1 MAFSK
6 EMALAPRRLAGDR
19 QRQIMTLLQESGSL
33 RIGELTEM
41 FDVSDETV
49 RRDLTALEEQG
60 LLTRTRGGALA
71 ESVHLETSF
80 QRRMR
85 ENWAA
90 KLQIVRIAASY
101 VEDGSTI
108 IIDSGST
115 MAHLVRQLRSKRDLV
130 VITNGI
136 THVED
141 LLSNPTLTVVVT
153 GGLIRRATMGAAG
166 PLAVESLSSLHA
178 DHTFIATHGF
188 SADAGMTYPSFDEV
202 AVKRAMISAGAD
214 VTLLADG
221 TKSGRASMVKVAPLT
236 VLNRIITSQPISASE
251 QNKIRDL
258 GVELIVADGSDQP
271 DLDLDETD
279 ADETDA
285 DEADAAEPQVMTA
298 GDPQ

>member
-1 MAFSK
+1 MASRRP
-6 EMALAPRRLAGDR
+6 LAEDR
-19 QRQIMTLLQESGSL
+19 QRQIMTMLQESGAL

-49 RRDLTALEEQG
+49 RRDLTVLEEQG

-85 ENWAA
+85 ENGAA
-90 KLQIVRIAASY
+90 KLAIAQVAASY

-178 DHTFIATHGF
+178 DHTFIASSGF
-188 SADAGMTYPSFDEV
+188 SASSGMTYPSFDEV

-221 TKSGRASMVKVAPLT
+221 TKCGRASMVKVAPLT
-236 VLNRIITSQPISASE
+236 ELNRIITSQPISASE
-251 QNKIRDL
+251 QSKIRDL
-258 GVELIVADGSDQP
+258 GVELII
-271 DLDLDETD
+271 
-279 ADETDA
+279 
-285 DEADAAEPQVMTA
+285 ADAPDRPELNPAEPEEARPQLADPHLAEPHLAEPQPASA
-298 GDPQ
+298 GDPR

>member
-1 MAFSK
+1 
-6 EMALAPRRLAGDR
+6 LASRRPLAEDR
-19 QRQIMTLLQESGSL
+19 QRQIMTLLQESGAL
-33 RIGELTEM
+33 RIGELTEI

-85 ENWAA
+85 ENGAA
-90 KLQIVRIAASY
+90 KLQIAQVAASY

-178 DHTFIATHGF
+178 DHTFIAASGF
-188 SADAGMTYPSFDEV
+188 SASAGMTYPSFDEV
-202 AVKRAMISAGAD
+202 AVKRAMISAGVD

-236 VLNRIITSQPISASE
+236 ELNRIITSQPISASE
-251 QNKIRDL
+251 QSKIRDL
-258 GVELIVADGSDQP
+258 GVELII
-271 DLDLDETD
+271 
-279 ADETDA
+279 
-285 DEADAAEPQVMTA
+285 ADASDRPELNLVEPEEAQPQLAEPQLAEPQPTSG
-298 GDPQ
+298 GDPR

>member
-1 MAFSK
+1 V
-6 EMALAPRRLAGDR
+6 LASRRPLAEDR
-19 QRQIMTLLQESGSL
+19 QRQIVTLLQENGAL
-33 RIGELTEM
+33 RIGELTEI

-85 ENWAA
+85 ENGAA
-90 KLQIVRIAASY
+90 KLQIAQVAASY

-178 DHTFIATHGF
+178 DHTFIASSGF
-188 SADAGMTYPSFDEV
+188 SASAGMTYPSFDEV

-221 TKSGRASMVKVAPLT
+221 TKSGRASMVRVAPLT
-236 VLNRIITSQPISASE
+236 ELNRIITSQPISASE
-251 QNKIRDL
+251 QSKIRDL
-258 GVELIVADGSDQP
+258 GVELIIAGASDGP
-271 DLDLDETD
+271 ERNLAEP
-279 ADETDA
+279 
-285 DEADAAEPQVMTA
+285 DEAQPQLAQPQLAGPQLAEPGPVSA
-298 GDPQ
+298 GDPR

>member
-279 ADETDA
+279 ADE
-285 DEADAAEPQVMTA
+285 ADAAEPQVMTA

>member
-1 MAFSK
+1 
-6 EMALAPRRLAGDR
+6 
-19 QRQIMTLLQESGSL
+19 MTLLQENGAL
-33 RIGELTEM
+33 RIGDLTEM

-49 RRDLTALEEQG
+49 RRDLAALEDQG

-71 ESVHLETSF
+71 ESVQLETSF

-85 ENWAA
+85 ENGRA
-90 KLQIVRIAASY
+90 KLAIARIAASY

-153 GGLIRRATMGAAG
+153 GGMIRRATMGAGG
-166 PLAVESLSSLHA
+166 PLAVEALSSLHA

-188 SADAGMTYPSFDEV
+188 SADGGMTYPSFEEV
-202 AVKRAMISAGAD
+202 AAKRAMISAGAD

-236 VLNRIITSQPISASE
+236 QVNRVITSQPISVSE
-251 QNKIRDL
+251 QSKIRDL
-258 GVELIVADGSDQP
+258 GVELIIADD
-271 DLDLDETD
+271 
-279 ADETDA
+279 
-285 DEADAAEPQVMTA
+285 AEPDHLELEAVERPMGVPHQTGA
-298 GDPQ
+298 GDAE

>member
-1 MAFSK
+1 MTSAS
-6 EMALAPRRLAGDR
+6 APCAPEELVTIARRPLAGER
-19 QRQIMTLLQESGSL
+19 QRQILALLQENGAL
-33 RIGELTEM
+33 RIGDLSEM
-41 FDVSDETV
+41 FDVSGETV
-49 RRDLTALEEQG
+49 RRDLAVLEDQG

-71 ESVHLETSF
+71 ESVRLETSF

-85 ENWAA
+85 ENGAA
-90 KLQIVRIAASY
+90 KLQIARVAAGY
-101 VEDGSTI
+101 VQDGSTV

-153 GGLIRRATMGAAG
+153 GGLIRRATRGAAG

-188 SADAGMTYPSFDEV
+188 SAEAGMTYPSFDEV
-202 AVKRAMISAGAD
+202 AAKRAMIAAGAE

-221 TKSGRASMVKVAPLT
+221 TKSGRASMVRVAPLT
-236 VLNRIITSQPISASE
+236 ELTRIVTSEPISVSE
-251 QNKIRDL
+251 RSRISDL
-258 GVELIVADGSDQP
+258 GVELIVTGGGESAALAPPAADQ
-271 DLDLDETD
+271 ED
-279 ADETDA
+279 A
-285 DEADAAEPQVMTA
+285 P
-298 GDPQ
+298 

>member
-1 MAFSK
+1 MS
-6 EMALAPRRLAGDR
+6 
-19 QRQIMTLLQESGSL
+19 LLQESGAL
-33 RIGELTEM
+33 RIGELTEV

-49 RRDLTALEEQG
+49 RRDLAVLEEQG

-71 ESVHLETSF
+71 ESVRLETSF

-85 ENWAA
+85 ENGAE
-90 KLQIVRIAASY
+90 KLQIARIAASY
-101 VEDGSTI
+101 VQDGSTI

-115 MAHLVRQLRSKRDLV
+115 MAYLVRQLRSKQDLV
-130 VITNGI
+130 VITNGM
-136 THVED
+136 TQVED

-202 AVKRAMISAGAD
+202 GVKRAMISAGAE

-221 TKSGRASMVKVAPLT
+221 TKSRRTSLVKVAPLT
-236 VLNRIITSQPISASE
+236 EVDRIITSQQISVSE
-251 QNKIRDL
+251 QRKIRDL
-258 GVELIVADGSDQP
+258 GVELIVADTSDRSEP
-271 DLDLDETD
+271 NT
-279 ADETDA
+279 
-285 DEADAAEPQVMTA
+285 AEPRALTA
-298 GDPQ
+298 GDLQ

>member
-1 MAFSK
+1 
-6 EMALAPRRLAGDR
+6 
-19 QRQIMTLLQESGSL
+19 MTLLQESGAL

-49 RRDLTALEEQG
+49 RRDLAALEEQG

-71 ESVHLETSF
+71 ESVQLETSF

-85 ENWAA
+85 ENGAA
-90 KLQIVRIAASY
+90 KLQIARIAASY

-136 THVED
+136 THLED
-141 LLSNPTLTVVVT
+141 LLSNPTLTVVMV

-178 DHTFIATHGF
+178 DHTFIAASGF
-188 SADAGMTYPSFDEV
+188 SANAGMTYPSFDEV
-202 AVKRAMISAGAD
+202 AVKRAMIGAGAD

-236 VLNRIITSQPISASE
+236 ELNRVITSQPISASE
-251 QNKIRDL
+251 QSSIQDL
-258 GVELIVADGSDQP
+258 GVELIIADGSDRP
-271 DLDLDETD
+271 ESEP
-279 ADETDA
+279 A
-285 DEADAAEPQVMTA
+285 EADPAEADPAEPHVMTA